1 MSLSASELMTSDV
14 KTVGPEMGLADLEA
28 FFMNEGVT
36 GAPVVSGE
44 RLLGLVSRSDIVRTL
59 ATKEREIHSAISFY
73 HYLSPPDG
81 ESPLPERFSL
91 EAGSTLGR
99 RLEKL
104 KVKDAMT
111 YGILSV
117 PPDASIEEV
126 CKQMTAHGVHRLLVV
141 EGESLKGLVS
151 ALDVVRAV
159 AEHGLS
165 G

>member
-1 MSLSASELMTSDV
+1 MSLRASELMTSDV
-14 KTVGPEMGLADLEA
+14 KTVGPEMPLTDLEA

-59 ATKEREIHSAISFY
+59 AREEKEIHSAISFY

-81 ESPLPERFSL
+81 EAPLPELFSL
-91 EAGSTLGR
+91 DPGSTLGR
-99 RLEKL
+99 HLARLR
-104 KVKDAMT
+104 VKDAMSH
-111 YGILSV
+111 GILSV

-126 CKQMTAHGVHRLLVV
+126 CKQMTAHGVHRVLVV

-159 AEHGLS
+159 AERGL
-165 G
+165 GG